1 MKHNVPIAA
10 KSAMKRNFHRNSD
23 IFIAERI
30 ILEGSSEM
38 GILPKD
44 ARDIC
49 ESFGGKIATNIKEN
63 QKHLEEEIL
72 KNCDIKSSFCPKFC
86 IWEDLNEK
94 REDLEFQMNQGVL
107 MTQPIHLGDMLH
119 LKLEI
124 EPNTVEV
131 FQISDSILEDIPANN
146 IQNVILQLAIHN
158 DYNNGID
165 TKPEYK
171 MVTVGRGTIK
181 KLEKAF
187 EVSQVT
193 KFNTYFFFRISA
205 VKDLAEP
212 SKIAIPSRI
221 NGTVELKL
229 EFTKG
234 QVLKISSPE
243 LFGNNNSREMQIGKP
258 NGRMYF
264 KKFYEKV
271 KILNAYLTR
280 GSCSKND
287 FHYFP
292 KNETGGFVNCFQT
305 LPSKSIPVYSCRK
318 ASYVACDVISAIP
331 TTTELPATRK
341 IRKNTST
348 VESETV
354 ENAETSSNE
363 HIMFFVSLS
372 GISVAMLVG
381 SLVLQI
387 MKMWQNRKLMVAK
400 KKKNK

>member
-1 MKHNVPIAA
+1 
-10 KSAMKRNFHRNSD
+10 
-23 IFIAERI
+23 
-30 ILEGSSEM
+30 M

-49 ESFGGKIATNIKEN
+49 ESFGGKIATNTKEN

-72 KNCDIKSSFCPKFC
+72 KNCDIKSSFWPKFC

-107 MTQPIHLGDMLH
+107 MTHPIHLGDMLH

-124 EPNTVEV
+124 EPNTLEV
-131 FQISDSILEDIPANN
+131 VQISDSILEDIPINN

-187 EVSQVT
+187 EVSQ
-193 KFNTYFFFRISA
+193 
-205 VKDLAEP
+205 
-212 SKIAIPSRI
+212 
-221 NGTVELKL
+221 
-229 EFTKG
+229 
-234 QVLKISSPE
+234 
-243 LFGNNNSREMQIGKP
+243 
-258 NGRMYF
+258 
-264 KKFYEKV
+264 
-271 KILNAYLTR
+271 
-280 GSCSKND
+280 
-287 FHYFP
+287 
-292 KNETGGFVNCFQT
+292 
-305 LPSKSIPVYSCRK
+305 KSIPVYSCRK

-341 IRKNTST
+341 IRKKTST

-354 ENAETSSNE
+354 ENAETTSSKPQGSSYLHSEFLDE

-387 MKMWQNRKLMVAK
+387 MKMWQNRKLRVAK